1 MNIPNTNDS
10 SEELTEDV
18 VKINVCRT
26 YGPIEE
32 TSVSLLVDESEF
44 KPEIA
49 LCSKSSPLNFSWD
62 LPEYQ
67 LKMLAPF
74 YCAKWT
80 FDLGKNIWEKL
91 LK

>member
-32 TSVSLLVDESEF
+32 TSVSLFVDESEF

-49 LCSKSSPLNFSWD
+49 LCSKSSPWTSTWD

-67 LKMLAPF
+67 LKMIAPF
-74 YCAKWT
+74 SCAK
-80 FDLGKNIWEKL
+80 
-91 LK
+91 

>member
-1 MNIPNTNDS
+1 MPNTNDS

-32 TSVSLLVDESEF
+32 TSVSLFVDESEF

-49 LCSKSSPLNFSWD
+49 LCSKSSP
-62 LPEYQ
+62 
-67 LKMLAPF
+67 
-74 YCAKWT
+74 WT
-80 FDLGKNIWEKL
+80 ST
-91 LK
+91 